1 MQLSVQ
7 CFEYTQLNES
17 VVQMYHC
24 SFVYI
29 FVLFILNIPIDS
41 LIFYYVIIILYHVI
55 IHFDNIKITFT
66 LMYSNAM

>member
-1 MQLSVQ
+1 MFLNVLNWMS
-7 CFEYTQLNES
+7 QLNES

-55 IHFDNIKITFT
+55 IHSDNIKITFT